1 MKGVMI
7 LSEITS
13 DELEQKILEY
23 LGTVT
28 RVKQRSVHTA
38 IGEDKK
44 LVDKAIGKL
53 ANEDKLEYLY
63 LETSYIKLKGKEIP
77 DASREAT

>member
-7 LSEITS
+7 LSEMTS

-28 RVKQRSVHTA
+28 RVKQRAVHDA

-53 ANEDKLEYLY
+53 ASEGKVEYLY
-63 LETSYIKLKGKEIP
+63 LETSYVKLAGKEIP
-77 DASREAT
+77 GAERKAT

>member
-7 LSEITS
+7 LSETAS
-13 DELEQKILEY
+13 GELEQKILEY

-28 RVKQRSVHTA
+28 RVKQRAVHDA

-53 ANEDKLEYLY
+53 ASEDKIEYLY
-63 LETSYIKLKGKEIP
+63 LETSYVKLKGKEIP
-77 DASREAT
+77 DAGREAE